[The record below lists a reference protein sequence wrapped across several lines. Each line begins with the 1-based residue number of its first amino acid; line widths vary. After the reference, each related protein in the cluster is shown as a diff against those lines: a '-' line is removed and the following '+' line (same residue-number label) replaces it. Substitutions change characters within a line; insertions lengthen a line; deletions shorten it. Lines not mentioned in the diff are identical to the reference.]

1 MVDVG
6 DRVLVM
12 PSFSENVAV
21 PLGELSEGD
30 QVLLYNLKDDTR
42 IAVPT
47 LSLNVGDRVFSSPS
61 FDFAGFNWKVDFDFK
76 LIPLSPLFFGYT
88 DHDFK
93 CVTGGATYYGDSG
106 MSRSGGCV
114 KMSPRYGDIEY
125 AFTDATFE
133 EYPKPDDGSL
143 CIKFLSGGLLEIW
156 VVSAPY
162 YDYGSGDSVAFYI
175 LNKRVWSGTIS
186 PGYPGRVWYHISG
199 WSPV

>member
-12 PSFSENVAV
+12 PSFGENIAV
-21 PLGELSEGD
+21 PLGDLSEGD
-30 QVLLYNLKDDTR
+30 RVLLYNLKDSTR

-61 FDFAGFNWKVDFDFK
+61 FDFAGFNWEIDFDFN
-76 LIPLSPLFFGYT
+76 LIPLSPLLFGYT

-93 CVTGGATYYGDSG
+93 CVTGGVTYYGDSG
-106 MSRSGGCV
+106 MSQSGGCV

-125 AFTDATFE
+125 VFTDANFE

-162 YDYGSGDSVAFYI
+162 YDYGSANTVSFYI
-175 LNKRVWSGTIS
+175 CNKLVWSGTIS
-186 PGYPGRVWYHISG
+186 LGYPGRVWYHISG